1 MKTTIKTLVASASI
15 ALVAGFANAQSSPN
29 TLDELLQQVKNDRVS
44 QQRINEARER
54 EFMDERADKQALLRR
69 AQAALQAEEE
79 RGDRL
84 QNQFTQNEQTLIDKE
99 TELDQASGTLGE
111 MFGVVRQASADAY
124 GVIST
129 SIVSAEYP
137 GRDEFLAEMAQDS
150 KGLPNINELEE
161 LWLALQTEMTE
172 SGKVS
177 RFTTEV
183 VDLDGGSTTQEVVR
197 IGTFNLV
204 GEQGY
209 LVYNDEDD
217 KIQPLGRQPEG
228 YQVAST
234 QDLMDASSGFVGTYV
249 DPSRGAI
256 LELFKQKATL
266 SERYHAGGIVGYI
279 ITGLLI
285 IGLLIGV
292 FKIVSLTAV
301 GAKMKSQ
308 LNNIDNPSNSNPLG
322 RILTVYQANKS
333 ADSESLELK
342 LDEAILKELPRIEAG
357 INIIKIFAAIAPL
370 LGLLGTVLG
379 MIATFQQITLFGT
392 GDPRIM
398 AGSISMA
405 LVTTAQGIIAA
416 LPLILMHSIV
426 AGRSKSI
433 VHILDEQT
441 AGIIAQHAENER
453 PVTTTTTPGRM

>member
-15 ALVAGFANAQSSPN
+15 ALVAGFANAQAPT
-29 TLDELLQQVKNDRVS
+29 TLDDLLKQVKNDRVS
-44 QQRINEARER
+44 EQRLNEARER
-54 EFMDERADKQALLRR
+54 EFLDARADKQALLRR
-69 AQAALQAEEE
+69 AQAALKAEED

-84 QNQFTQNEQTLIDKE
+84 TAAFANNEQTIIDKTE
-99 TELDQASGTLGE
+99 ELDQASGTLGE

-129 SIVSAEYP
+129 SIVSAQYP
-137 GRDEFLAEMAQDS
+137 GRETFLAEMAQDS

-172 SGKVS
+172 SGKVA

-183 VDLDGGSTTQEVVR
+183 VDLNGGSTTQEVVR

-204 GEQGY
+204 GEAGY
-209 LVYNDEDD
+209 LTFNDEDN
-217 KIQPLGRQPEG
+217 KVQPLGRQPEG
-228 YQVAST
+228 FQVATT
-234 QDLMDASSGFVGTYV
+234 QDLLSANSGIVATFI

-256 LELFKQKATL
+256 LELFKQKATMM
-266 SERYHAGGIVGYI
+266 ERYHAGGIVGYI
-279 ITGLLI
+279 ITGMLI
-285 IGLLIGV
+285 IGLLIGL
-292 FKIVSLTAV
+292 FKIISLTAV
-301 GAKMKSQ
+301 AGKMRSQ
-308 LNNIDNPSNSNPLG
+308 LNNIDNPSNKNPLG
-322 RILTVYQANKS
+322 RILTVYQANKTV
-333 ADSESLELK
+333 DSESLELK

-441 AGIIAQHAENER
+441 AGIIAQHAESEKA
-453 PVTTTTTPGRM
+453 

>member
-1 MKTTIKTLVASASI
+1 MKTTIKTLVAAASVF
-15 ALVAGFANAQSSPN
+15 LVAGFANAQAPT
-29 TLDELLQQVKNDRVS
+29 TLDQLLEQVKKDRVS
-44 QQRINEARER
+44 EQRINEARER
-54 EFMDERADKQALLRR
+54 EFLDERADKQALLRR
-69 AQAALQAEEE
+69 AQAALKAEED

-84 QNQFTQNEQTLIDKE
+84 TAQFAANEQTLIDKE
-99 TELDQASGTLGE
+99 AELDQASGTLGE

-129 SIVSAEYP
+129 SIVSAQYP
-137 GRDEFLAEMAQDS
+137 GREAFLAEMAQDS
-150 KGLPNINELEE
+150 KGLPNIAELEQ

-172 SGKVS
+172 SGKVA
-177 RFTTEV
+177 RFSAEV
-183 VDLDGGSTTQEVVR
+183 VDLDGGSSTQEIVR
-197 IGTFNLV
+197 IGTFNLI
-204 GEQGY
+204 GEAGY
-209 LVYNDEDD
+209 LTFNDEDG
-217 KIQPLGRQPEG
+217 KVQPLGRQPEG
-228 YQVAST
+228 FQVSTT
-234 QDLMDASSGFVGTYV
+234 QDLLSASSGIVATFV

-266 SERYHAGGIVGYI
+266 MERYHAGGIVGYI
-279 ITGLLI
+279 ITGMLA
-285 IGLLIGV
+285 IGLLIG
-292 FKIVSLTAV
+292 FYKIISLTAV
-301 GAKMKSQ
+301 GGKMRSQ

-322 RILTVYQANKS
+322 RILTVYQANKTV
-333 ADSESLELK
+333 DTESLELK

-441 AGIIAQHAENER
+441 AGIIAQHAESEKA
-453 PVTTTTTPGRM
+453 

>member
-1 MKTTIKTLVASASI
+1 MKTMIKTLLATASVALVMGTASAQT
-15 ALVAGFANAQSSPN
+15 ANS
-29 TLDELLQQVKNDRVS
+29 LEDLLEQVKKDRVS
-44 QQRINEARER
+44 EAKINADRER
-54 EFMDERADKQALLRR
+54 EFMSDRADKQALLRK
-69 AQAALQAEEE
+69 AQSTFTAEEA

-84 QNQFTQNEQTLIDKE
+84 TQQFADNEKAIIAKE
-99 TELDQASGTLGE
+99 EELDQATGTLGE

-124 GVIST
+124 GNIST
-129 SIVSAEYP
+129 SIVSAQLT
-137 GRDEFLAEMAQDS
+137 GRETFLQEMSQDS
-150 KGLPNINELEE
+150 KGLPNIQELEE
-161 LWLALQTEMTE
+161 LWLSLQQEMTA
-172 SGKVS
+172 SGQVVK
-177 RFTTEV
+177 FQAEV
-183 VDLDGGSTTQEVVR
+183 VDLEGGSTTQEVVR
-197 IGTFNLV
+197 VGTFNLI

-209 LVYNDEDD
+209 LVYNDSAN

-234 QDLMDASSGFVGTYV
+234 QDLRDASSGIIPVYI

-256 LELFKQKATL
+256 LNLFKQKATL

-279 ITGLLI
+279 ITVMLI

-292 FKIVSLTAV
+292 FKLIQLSLMAS
-301 GAKMKSQ
+301 KMKSQ
-308 LNNIDNPSNSNPLG
+308 LNNIDNPSTGNALG
-322 RILTVYQANKS
+322 RILSIYKENKS
-333 ADSESLELK
+333 VDTETLELK
-342 LDEAILKELPRIEAG
+342 LDEAILKELPTVDAG
-357 INIIKIFAAIAPL
+357 INIIKIFSAIAPL

-426 AGRSKSI
+426 AARSKSI

-441 AGIIAQHAENER
+441 AGIIAEHAEAEKA
-453 PVTTTTTPGRM
+453 

>member
-1 MKTTIKTLVASASI
+1 MKTIIKTLVAAASI
-15 ALVAGFANAQSSPN
+15 VLVAGFANAQAPT
-29 TLDELLQQVKNDRVS
+29 TLDQLLEQVKRDRVS
-44 QQRINEARER
+44 EQRINEARER
-54 EFMDERADKQALLRR
+54 EFSDERADKQALLRR
-69 AQAALQAEEE
+69 AEATLKSEED

-84 QNQFTQNEQTLIDKE
+84 TGQFATNEQTLIDKE
-99 TELDQASGTLGE
+99 IELDQASGTLGE

-129 SIVSAEYP
+129 SIVSAQYP

-150 KGLPNINELEE
+150 KGLPNISELER

-172 SGKVS
+172 SGKVA
-177 RFTTEV
+177 RFSTEV
-183 VDLDGGSTTQEVVR
+183 VDLNGGSTVQEIVR
-197 IGTFNLV
+197 IGTFNLI
-204 GEQGY
+204 GEAGY
-209 LVYNDEDD
+209 LMYNDQDD

-228 YQVAST
+228 FQVSTT
-234 QDLMDASSGFVGTYV
+234 QDLLEATSGIIPTFV

-266 SERYHAGGIVGYI
+266 VERYHAGGIVGYVI
-279 ITGLLI
+279 TVLLITGLI
-285 IGLLIGV
+285 IGLYKLI
-292 FKIVSLTAV
+292 SLTAV
-301 GAKMKSQ
+301 AGKMRSQ
-308 LNNIDNPSNSNPLG
+308 LNNIDNPSNKNPLG
-322 RILTVYQANKS
+322 RILTVYQANRN
-333 ADSESLELK
+333 ADSENLELK

-441 AGIIAQHAENER
+441 AGIIAQHAETGR
-453 PVTTTTTPGRM
+453 VTAPTTTPGRM